1 MGNPR
6 SLSLADGTRIAYQ
19 VEGSGPALVLT
30 NGLTTSTSFWKYVRP
45 IWSRRHT
52 VVTWDLPGHG
62 ESGPARSPDCARIE
76 AQPLIIARVMEA
88 CGVERAFQVGWS
100 TGSQIVLET
109 YRQLPA
115 LCQGLVMVLGSAGHV
130 LQTTRLP
137 LSGDLIYRLV
147 RAAPPSA
154 YAAFVRAF
162 AFGAS
167 LPPALPLG
175 RRLGLIGP
183 RATPDDMREVTDH
196 IGRIDARTLQQM
208 ALSSEEHSAHTVLG
222 TLQVPLLIVAGD
234 KDPFAPTELVGLP
247 LSRVALGSELVRL
260 PGGTHTALLEEP
272 ELIARAVERFVERSL
287 TDGSGA
293 LAG

>member
-1 MGNPR
+1 MDSPH
-6 SLSLADGTRIAYQ
+6 SLTLSDGTQIAYR
-19 VEGSGPALVLT
+19 VEGSGPVLVLT

-45 IWSRRHT
+45 IWSKHYT

-62 ESGPARSPDCARIE
+62 ESGPAISAESARIE
-76 AQPLIIARVMEA
+76 AQPQIIARVMAA
-88 CGVERAFQVGWS
+88 CGVDRAFQVGWS

-147 RAAPPSA
+147 RATPPRA

-183 RATPDDMREVTDH
+183 RATPDDMREVTEH
-196 IGRIDARTLQQM
+196 IGRIDARTLQLM
-208 ALSSEEHSAHTVLG
+208 ALSSEEHSAHTVLAS
-222 TLQVPLLIVAGD
+222 LRVPLLIVAGD

-247 LSRVALGSELVRL
+247 LSRAALGSELVRL

-272 ELIARAVERFVERSL
+272 ELIARAVERFVERGLEAYTVRS
-287 TDGSGA
+287 
-293 LAG
+293 